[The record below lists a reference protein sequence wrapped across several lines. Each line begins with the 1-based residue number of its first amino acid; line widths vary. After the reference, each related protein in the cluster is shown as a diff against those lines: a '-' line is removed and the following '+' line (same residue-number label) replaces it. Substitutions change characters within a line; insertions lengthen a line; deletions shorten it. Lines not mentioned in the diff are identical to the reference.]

1 MKRICFGFC
10 DSNTPH
16 AGFKAPRDAVYISTN
31 ICRYEY
37 IAFSCKNDNFLI
49 GAIRPFLELHIFR
62 QIKRIKNSIVFIN
75 HPFTLFVMLHYGYSY
90 LAKKNYVILL
100 SHDLDFIRMHKKKRK
115 ILQQFSKAE
124 CLIVHNEKYADV
136 LRAEGIHVPMV
147 SLQIFDYI
155 LNNKKLNFPIRY
167 FARKISFVGNLDK
180 SEFITEWAKAEKSYQ
195 IELIGSCR
203 SKTLEQISQYNCYK
217 GVFPSDDVPYQ
228 ITGAFGLVWDG
239 SSVETCD
246 GLYGEYLKINNP
258 HKASLYLAC
267 GIPVIIWSQ
276 AALADFVMKN
286 EVGFLIDS
294 LNDIE
299 SILDSMTE
307 EKYQEMINNI
317 KPIQS
322 KIQGGGFLKEALST
336 AERIIEDSEK
346 L

>member
-1 MKRICFGFC
+1 MKKKCFGFC
-10 DSNTPH
+10 VSTAFPH
-16 AGFKAPRDAVYISTN
+16 AGYKAPKDAINIAINISG
-31 ICRYEY
+31 YEY
-37 IAFSCKNDNFLI
+37 IPFSCKNDNFLI
-49 GAIRPFLELHIFR
+49 GAIRPFLELYVFR
-62 QIKRIKNSIVFIN
+62 QIKQIKNSIVFIN

-90 LAKKNYVILL
+90 LAKRNYVILL
-100 SHDLDFIRMHKKKRK
+100 SHDLDFIRMHKKKSK
-115 ILQQFSKAE
+115 ILQQFSRAE
-124 CLIVHNEKYADV
+124 CLIVHNEKYANV
-136 LRAEGIHVPMV
+136 LQKEGIRVPMV

-155 LNNKKLNFPIRY
+155 LKYNEFPVRY
-167 FARKISFVGNLDK
+167 YARKISFVGNLDK
-180 SEFITEWAKAEKSYQ
+180 SEFISEWARAEKTYQ
-195 IELIGSCR
+195 IELIGHCNT
-203 SKTLEQISQYNCYK
+203 KTLEQISQYNCYK

-286 EVGFLIDS
+286 EVGFLIDN

-307 EKYQEMINNI
+307 VKYQEMINNI

-336 AERIIEDSEK
+336 AERIIQDSEMP
-346 L
+346 